1 MRKTCCEFEAEN
13 GSKRNTANGWAFQAM
28 PIQKLRQV
36 TGQVGQS
43 ETPAEGKAV
52 VLTAKLVTDYAIVL
66 GKQPGQGAEK
76 FKTAR

>member
-13 GSKRNTANGWAFQAM
+13 GSKGNTTNGWAFQAM
-28 PIQKLRQV
+28 PIQKLCQV
-36 TGQVGQS
+36 SGQVGQS
-43 ETPAEGKAV
+43 ETPPEGKAV